1 MCKYPENVPNLAE
14 IPTHSRRKNGV
25 GKWIMEKVWQ
35 LSWDL
40 WAEPSDSLLKQIEYG
55 RGGGYVTVEKPDTYH
70 LTQVVKDNKEKVL

>member
-1 MCKYPENVPNLAE
+1 
-14 IPTHSRRKNGV
+14 
-25 GKWIMEKVWQ
+25 MEKVWQ

-40 WAEPSDSLLKQIEYG
+40 WAELGDSLLKQIEYG